1 MSEERDKIIVIEDN
15 KEHLMA
21 LAIRL
26 RAHGFDVVSA
36 GDGATAMTVVNR
48 EKPDA
53 VILDLGLP
61 GGDGFVVLQRLRSL
75 ASTVA
80 LPVVVVTARP
90 AQTNRALALEQGVVA
105 FLQKPAPTPVWRRPE
120 DRYRQGPQRA
130 DYFGQAERQPCRCL
144 LSAQPGDAREKR
156 RLVGIDPRKGAER
169 HGCR

>member
-1 MSEERDKIIVIEDN
+1 
-15 KEHLMA
+15 MA

-75 ASTVA
+75 ASTVG

-105 FLQKPAPTPVWRRPE
+105 FLQKPVKTAELMTALRKALT
-120 DRYRQGPQRA
+120 YREA
-130 DYFGQAERQPCRCL
+130 V
-144 LSAQPGDAREKR
+144 SMS
-156 RLVGIDPRKGAER
+156 
-169 HGCR
+169 

>member
-53 VILDLGLP
+53 AILDLGLP

-75 ASTVA
+75 ARTVA

-105 FLQKPAPTPVWRRPE
+105 FLQKPVKT
-120 DRYRQGPQRA
+120 
-130 DYFGQAERQPCRCL
+130 AEL
-144 LSAQPGDAREKR
+144 MSALRKALRHREA
-156 RLVGIDPRKGAER
+156 VSMS
-169 HGCR
+169 

>member
-36 GDGATAMTVVNR
+36 GDGATALTVVNR

-90 AQTNRALALEQGVVA
+90 AQTNRALALEQGVIA
-105 FLQKPAPTPVWRRPE
+105 FLQKPVKT
-120 DRYRQGPQRA
+120 
-130 DYFGQAERQPCRCL
+130 AELMTALRKALRH
-144 LSAQPGDAREKR
+144 REA
-156 RLVGIDPRKGAER
+156 VSMS
-169 HGCR
+169 

>member
-1 MSEERDKIIVIEDN
+1 
-15 KEHLMA
+15 MA
-21 LAIRL
+21 LAIKL
-26 RAHGFDVVSA
+26 RAHGFEIVSA

-90 AQTNRALALEQGVVA
+90 AQTNRALALEHGVVA
-105 FLQKPAPTPVWRRPE
+105 FLQKPVKTPELLAALRKAL
-120 DRYRQGPQRA
+120 RQTEPAACFA
-130 DYFGQAERQPCRCL
+130 D
-144 LSAQPGDAREKR
+144 
-156 RLVGIDPRKGAER
+156 
-169 HGCR
+169 

>member
-1 MSEERDKIIVIEDN
+1 
-15 KEHLMA
+15 MA
-21 LAIRL
+21 LAIKL
-26 RAHGFDVVSA
+26 RAHGFDIVSA

-53 VILDLGLP
+53 IVLDLGLP

-105 FLQKPAPTPVWRRPE
+105 FLQKPVKTSE
-120 DRYRQGPQRA
+120 
-130 DYFGQAERQPCRCL
+130 L
-144 LSAQPGDAREKR
+144 LTA
-156 RLVGIDPRKGAER
+156 LRKALR
-169 HGCR
+169 HTEAVESLAG

>member
-53 VILDLGLP
+53 AILDLGLP

-75 ASTVA
+75 ARTVA

-105 FLQKPAPTPVWRRPE
+105 FLQKPVKT
-120 DRYRQGPQRA
+120 
-130 DYFGQAERQPCRCL
+130 AELMTALRKALRH
-144 LSAQPGDAREKR
+144 REA
-156 RLVGIDPRKGAER
+156 VSMS
-169 HGCR
+169 

>member
-15 KEHLMA
+15 KEHLME

-105 FLQKPAPTPVWRRPE
+105 FLQKPVKT
-120 DRYRQGPQRA
+120 
-130 DYFGQAERQPCRCL
+130 AELMTALRKALRH
-144 LSAQPGDAREKR
+144 REA
-156 RLVGIDPRKGAER
+156 VSMS
-169 HGCR
+169 

>member
-1 MSEERDKIIVIEDN
+1 MSGERNKIIVIEDN

-21 LAIRL
+21 LAIKL
-26 RAHGFDVVSA
+26 RAHGFDIVSA
-36 GDGATAMTVVNR
+36 GDGATVMTVVNR

-61 GGDGFVVLQRLRSL
+61 GGGGFVVLQRLRSL

-105 FLQKPAPTPVWRRPE
+105 FLQKPVKTSELLTALRKALRR
-120 DRYRQGPQRA
+120 
-130 DYFGQAERQPCRCL
+130 AE
-144 LSAQPGDAREKR
+144 AA
-156 RLVGIDPRKGAER
+156 
-169 HGCR
+169 